1 MKTRIFMVFHDFHA
15 FSYFW
20 QKVLQNR
27 QKSSFDGKARPEKHR
42 LSTFGSKKVVFDVIF
57 LSVDIVRA
65 GWVTEFSW
73 VRPRPGPA
81 NYF

>member
-1 MKTRIFMVFHDFHA
+1 MKTRIFMVFHDFHD

-20 QKVLQNR
+20 QKVLQNH
-27 QKSSFDGKARPEKHR
+27 QKSSFDGKARPEKHH
-42 LSTFGSKKVVFDVIF
+42 LSTSGGKKVVCDVIY
-57 LSVDIVRA
+57 LSVDIVWA

-73 VRPRPGPA
+73 VRPRPGLA